1 MTAPLDA
8 LDGQDGHHLKG
19 EFLSIRERIVVAPHW
34 GRVHMEFIEQERLV
48 DEKAI
53 IGRLREQGRETLL
66 LAPEPAIL
74 VRWLVREGERVAPGS
89 PVALLLSL
97 EGNV

>member
-34 GRVHMEFIEQERLV
+34 GRVHMELIEQERPV
-48 DEKAI
+48 DEDAI
-53 IGRLREQGRETLL
+53 IGRLRDQERETLL
-66 LAPEPAIL
+66 VAPEPALL

-89 PVALLLSL
+89 PIVLLLSL
-97 EGNV
+97 DGNE